1 MKLFKKLAAVAVAA
15 VLALSMVGCGAA
27 NAGPS
32 YKTELMNLLKD
43 VASVVGESDAIENT
57 SSMDTAA
64 QVLLK
69 NAQTAYDAQ
78 DGSKIVTKTLFV
90 PENEP
95 AKTDL
100 LKAAGLNGKN
110 ALVSYMV
117 DQNYASNYF
126 NSMKYMEM
134 LAMMMPGSDEITHKP
149 VARDNQIEIGNLSTL
164 EQTEKVEIGFARDQ
178 IGGKTY
184 IVVVMAAAQ

>member
-1 MKLFKKLAAVAVAA
+1 MKLFKKLAAVAVAT

-43 VASVVGESDAIENT
+43 TASVVGESDAIENT

-69 NAQTAYDAQ
+69 NAQTAYDKL
-78 DGSKIVTKTLFV
+78 DGNKTVSKTLFV
-90 PENEP
+90 PDDAT
-95 AKTDL
+95 AKDDL
-100 LKAAGLNGKN
+100 LKAAGLTGKN

-117 DQNYASNYF
+117 DQNYASSYF

-134 LAMMMPGSDEITHKP
+134 LAKMMPRSDETTHQP
-149 VARDNQIEIGNLSTL
+149 VAQENQIEIGNLATL
-164 EQTEKVEIGFARDQ
+164 EQAEKVEVGFARGQ
-178 IGGKTY
+178 IGDKTY